1 MDLNDFFEKYCKNCK
16 ANCEQGIIEKNN
28 FIRCIDRDIY
38 INKNIDKIEKN
49 N

>member
-1 MDLNDFFEKYCKNCK
+1 MDINEFIKKFCKKCNNNCDR
-16 ANCEQGIIEKNN
+16 GMVEKNN